1 MISIRLQATPEK
13 NGVQWYM
20 QFSAGMTVMSLFIP
34 LVATSFAFWFLA
46 SEAEFIWWRGL
57 ISGVIVGLTSE
68 CLPCNSNRK
77 RPHGPERTMLTLS
90 QSVSCTTPPPS
101 SSPTSTSVTPP

>member
-1 MISIRLQATPEK
+1 MHFVSMISIRLKAAPAPYGNP
-13 NGVQWYM
+13 NGAVQWYM

-46 SEAEFIWWRGL
+46 SEAEFVWWRGL

-68 CLPCNSNRK
+68 YTQPLQPGSGSD
-77 RPHGPERTMLTLS
+77 PGQALART
-90 QSVSCTTPPPS
+90 QG
-101 SSPTSTSVTPP
+101 